1 MTKPSSKSSP
11 KPSSNPGSNPSS
23 NPGPGP
29 SERNPGPQPGSA
41 ASDPD
46 RDEGRGPGGSPAGGS
61 AGAVYTQLAPGV
73 RVPAAAL
80 SLTFS
85 RAGGPGGQNV
95 NKASTR
101 AQLSVDLAGLGL
113 AREVLDRLVQLAGSR
128 ATTDGR
134 IVIASGVHRSQR
146 LNADECQRRLAQL
159 IQKARTRPKTR
170 RPTKP
175 SAGSKRRRLEGKKRR
190 GDLKR
195 LRRRP
200 SDD

>member
-1 MTKPSSKSSP
+1 MTASSEDKPAPEPQRDPVPRQSP
-11 KPSSNPGSNPSS
+11 APIR
-23 NPGPGP
+23 
-29 SERNPGPQPGSA
+29 SERDALDAARRPDPASA
-41 ASDPD
+41 AF
-46 RDEGRGPGGSPAGGS
+46 
-61 AGAVYTQLAPGV
+61 TQLAPGV
-73 RVPAAAL
+73 RVPSAAL

-95 NKASTR
+95 NKTSTR
-101 AQLSVDLAGLGL
+101 AQLSADMGKLGL
-113 AREVLDRLVQLAGSR
+113 PRDVLARLADLAGSR

-170 RPTKP
+170 RATKP
-175 SAGSKRRRLEGKKRR
+175 TAGSKRRRIEGKKRR

-195 LRRRP
+195 SRRRP